1 MPDREY
7 KTSEAKRRNNRA
19 WDQANRRV
27 YSCKVKTETAEK
39 FDAYLKERNRKPGE
53 FLKSYI
59 ERCISEDESIKE
71 RKSGG

>member
-27 YSCKVKTETAEK
+27 YSCKVDTETAEK
-39 FDAYLKERNRKPGE
+39 FDAYLKERNRRPSE

-59 ERCISEDESIKE
+59 ERCLAEDKASKE
-71 RKSGG
+71 RESGG